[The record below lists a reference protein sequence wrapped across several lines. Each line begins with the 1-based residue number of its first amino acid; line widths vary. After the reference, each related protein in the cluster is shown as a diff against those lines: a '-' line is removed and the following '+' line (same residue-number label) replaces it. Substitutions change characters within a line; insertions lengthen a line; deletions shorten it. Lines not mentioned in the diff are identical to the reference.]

1 MEEWEK
7 YFRELLGGI
16 EYRIIRGKGGG
27 VKGDEEEE
35 PSREEIRKVL
45 KCIRDGK
52 AMGGDD
58 ISGEVWKYEEIRG
71 NTGEKNWRKG
81 CWSFAIR
88 CEGKRER
95 VGRGNYSA
103 NKKKR

>member
-1 MEEWEK
+1 M
-7 YFRELLGGI
+7 YN
-16 EYRIIRGKGGG
+16 
-27 VKGDEEEE
+27 
-35 PSREEIRKVL
+35 
-45 KCIRDGK
+45 IRDGK
-52 AMGGDD
+52 ATGGDG

-81 CWSFAIR
+81 CGSFAIR

-95 VGRGNYSA
+95 VGKRVGRGNYSA